1 MSRRQWIGIL
11 AVVVVFAA
19 GVVTVRQSD
28 RQEALPR
35 GSEISQIGEA
45 VVEQALVRAVR
56 SVGDSVVKIAVTES
70 VQIASLFGPVVTET
84 YGLGSGVIIDS
95 KGHILT
101 NYHVWRDAK
110 QIDVFLPDGRGFP
123 GSVVG
128 SDPQSDLAVI
138 RIEGS
143 DLPVAPLGDS
153 RRLRVGQQVI
163 AIGNPFGFDYS
174 VTTGVISALGRELA
188 VGSSEGPPLQNLIQ
202 TDAAINPGNSGGPL
216 VDLSG
221 RVIGINTAVVR
232 QIAGVEAQGLGF
244 SIPIT
249 DAMETMQQILRYG
262 RPGALGAVGGTLT
275 PSLAQAIRRN
285 TGQPPADRARS
296 VHHPCS
302 SGHPPADRAGLQ
314 PADVIVAANARQIT
328 SMEDLAEAVRTAG
341 FGGTLILR
349 LWRVGELM
357 DMRSS
362 VGRMYRV
369 GGCGE
374 SCIRSD
380 CVWERRQMSLN
391 LLRETLPGM
400 GEAVGF
406 VEQRL
411 RSALLDATS
420 EAKEIFFTCS
430 MAGKAY
436 QAGFDSVV
444 GESFYPRRLRGRSSG
459 GSHGT
464 DSYGD
469 PCSRR
474 CH

>member
-101 NYHVWRDAK
+101 NYHVVRDAK

-128 SDPQSDLAVI
+128 TDPQSDLAVI

-232 QIAGVEAQGLGF
+232 QVAGVEAQGLGF

-262 RPGALGAVGGTLT
+262 RPVRLGAVGGTLT

-285 TGQPPADRARS
+285 TGQPLPTEHGAFITRVLPDT
-296 VHHPCS
+296 
-302 SGHPPADRAGLQ
+302 PADRAGLQ

-357 DMRSS
+357 DMR
-362 VGRMYRV
+362 VH
-369 GGCGE
+369 
-374 SCIRSD
+374 
-380 CVWERRQMSLN
+380 L
-391 LLRETLPGM
+391 
-400 GEAVGF
+400 
-406 VEQRL
+406 
-411 RSALLDATS
+411 
-420 EAKEIFFTCS
+420 
-430 MAGKAY
+430 
-436 QAGFDSVV
+436 
-444 GESFYPRRLRGRSSG
+444 
-459 GSHGT
+459 
-464 DSYGD
+464 
-469 PCSRR
+469 
-474 CH
+474 